1 MDLLKY
7 TANINGIETSVEYSE
22 NNVNEIFIPLLKQ
35 MKELKDSKGSRI
47 LVMLA
52 APPGAGKSTLLSFL
66 KYLSENTEGLEPI
79 SVVGMDGF
87 HRYQEYLLTHTMV
100 RDGKE
105 IPMVDVKGAPETFDI
120 DKLLDK
126 VKSVARGDKCGWPD
140 YNRMTHNPQEDAIIV
155 DSDIVI
161 LEGNY
166 LLLKD
171 KGWDELKGYADLTIS
186 IAADEDLLRKRL
198 IDRKIKSGKSEA
210 QATEFV
216 EFSDMYNVRTVL
228 NKSSDADIRLMVLED
243 CSYIW

>member
-1 MDLLKY
+1 MLKY
-7 TANINGIETSVEYSE
+7 TADINGIETSVEYSE
-22 NNVNEIFIPLLKQ
+22 SNINEIFIPLLTRI
-35 MKELKDSKGSRI
+35 KELKDTKGRRI

-79 SVVGMDGF
+79 SVIGMDGF
-87 HRYQEYLLTHTMV
+87 HRYQEYLLTHTMI

-105 IPMVDVKGAPETFDI
+105 IPMIDVKGAPETFDI

-126 VKSVARGDKCGWPD
+126 VKSVSRGDKCGWPD
-140 YNRMTHNPQEDAIIV
+140 YNRMTHNPQEDAIMV

-171 KGWDELKGYADLTIS
+171 KGWDELKNYADLTIS
-186 IAADEDLLRKRL
+186 VVADEVMLRKRL
-198 IDRKIKSGKSEA
+198 IDRKIKSGKSEM
-210 QATEFV
+210 QAAEFV

-228 NKSSDADIRLMVLED
+228 NRSRDADIRLMVLED

>member
-1 MDLLKY
+1 MSLLKY
-7 TANINGIETSVEYSE
+7 TANINGIKTSVEYSE
-22 NNVNEIFIPLLKQ
+22 SNINGIFIPLLKQ
-35 MKELKDSKGSRI
+35 MKELKDTKGSRI

-79 SVVGMDGF
+79 SVIGMDGF

-120 DKLLDK
+120 DKLLNK
-126 VKSVARGDKCGWPD
+126 VKSVSRGDKCGWPD
-140 YNRMTHNPQEDAIIV
+140 YNRMTHNPQEDAIMV

-171 KGWDELKGYADLTIS
+171 KGWDELKNYADLTIS
-186 IAADEDLLRKRL
+186 VVADEVMLRKRL

-210 QATEFV
+210 QAIEFV
-216 EFSDMYNVRTVL
+216 DFSDMYNVRTVL
-228 NKSSDADIRLMVLED
+228 NRSRDADIRLMVLED
-243 CSYIW
+243 CSYI